1 MSHLRNID
9 PDNVKLDFGGQCTS
23 RWFVRLP
30 EWAVADD
37 MKDPAI
43 WSRVQG
49 SRVPLRVHDELY
61 IVGFGA
67 AFAVEA
73 RVIQATSQAAVLAL
87 QKIISFP
94 ERLTPLFADESYRV
108 VWTVE
113 GFAVERKAD
122 GARIGGTFGSEQLAI
137 RQVASQYPVSV

>member
-1 MSHLRNID
+1 MSHLRKID
-9 PDNVKLDFGGQCTS
+9 PAHVQLDFGGHCTS
-23 RWFVRLP
+23 QWFVRLP

-37 MKDPAI
+37 MKDPSL
-43 WSRVQG
+43 WSRVQATR
-49 SRVPLRVHDELY
+49 SPLRVHDELY
-61 IVGFGA
+61 IVGFAA

-73 RVIQATSQAAVLAL
+73 RVIQATNAAAVLAL

-113 GFAVERKAD
+113 GFGVERKSD
-122 GARIGGTFGSEQLAI
+122 SARIGGTFGSEQLAI
-137 RQVASQYPVSV
+137 RHISAQYPVSA